1 MAEKVYS
8 VKGVADL
15 LGVTRVT
22 VRNYINRGVLK
33 PDSIH
38 KFSNYHGFRYEFKQ
52 STVDAFIQSCSKVS
66 VPCTKLL
73 STGDVG
79 RILDVTA
86 SAIQYYVNIGKLVP
100 DVRLPKRTNGRVGV
114 AYFSHETV
122 MNFLEE
128 NKDTL
133 RRGEEWIRLMQQ
145 ECLRSV
151 K

>member
-1 MAEKVYS
+1 MDETVYS
-8 VKGVADL
+8 VQGVAKI
-15 LGVTRVT
+15 LGVTSVT
-22 VRNYINRGVLK
+22 VRNYVNRGILK
-33 PDSIH
+33 PDSIQ
-38 KFSNYHGFRYEFKQ
+38 KYPNYLGFRYEFKQ
-52 STVDAFIQSCSKVS
+52 STVDAFVKSCSKVS
-66 VPCTKLL
+66 IPCGQLL
-73 STGDVG
+73 TTGDIG

-100 DVRLPKRTNGRVGV
+100 DVRLPKRANGRVGI

-122 MNFLEE
+122 MKFIEQ

-133 RRGEEWIRLMQQ
+133 RRGEEWLKLMKR